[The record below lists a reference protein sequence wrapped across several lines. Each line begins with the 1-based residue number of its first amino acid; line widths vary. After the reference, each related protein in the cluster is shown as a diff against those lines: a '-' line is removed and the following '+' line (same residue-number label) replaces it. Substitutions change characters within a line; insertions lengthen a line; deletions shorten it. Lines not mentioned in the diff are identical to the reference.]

1 MTFEVR
7 AILKQLGGNRF
18 IAMTGAKDFVKDDEK
33 QLITFKIGR
42 NCSGI
47 NYVTITL
54 NQMDLYDVQFTNI
67 RAGVIKIVSEEKGVY
82 NVMLQTIFTQHTGLN
97 THL

>member
-1 MTFEVR
+1 MTFEAR
-7 AILKQLGGNRF
+7 EILKQLGGNRF
-18 IAMTGAKDFVKDDEK
+18 IAMTGAKDFIRDDEK
-33 QLITFKIGR
+33 QRITFKIGR

-54 NQMDLYDVQFTNI
+54 NPMDLYDIKFISI
-67 RAGVIKIVSEEKGVY
+67 RGWVIKEVSEEKGVY
-82 NVMLQTIFTQHTGLN
+82 NDMLQTIFTQHTGLN